1 MGKDQDTPKGGV
13 GQCTPTQ
20 YPVLD
25 YVKQLPGTVP
35 AVERRPS
42 PTGTV
47 TPIIPKRAVNPPSDG
62 PDEATYYFP
71 IPRDKCSP
79 TGVFFP
85 SGFSFPPQID
95 VILYFHGFKLGE
107 FDYINKYWNCK
118 DVFADGKLSHK
129 GLCLRQDINT
139 AGRRV
144 VLIAPTM
151 GAKPGSS
158 ASKEDMGIFQ
168 NPTGGDDFLAEVLRW
183 IGKFVPQYT
192 GSCVTPTLGNVVL
205 AGHSGAGVILLTQ
218 AKGMKTPI
226 SEVWGFDSTYG
237 EDDFHRDVVAEWLTL
252 ARLHRKD
259 MNFFFH
265 WATKGPG
272 ANAKELDEKA
282 KAEGLTNV
290 TVKQDAAAG
299 ADRGSNGPHF
309 DTVITNFL
317 TRVRSASCFTRDA
330 SI

>member
-1 MGKDQDTPKGGV
+1 MGKDQDTTKGGV
-13 GQCTPTQ
+13 SQCTPTS
-20 YPVLD
+20 YPLLD

-35 AVERRPS
+35 AVERPPS
-42 PTGTV
+42 PTGYAG
-47 TPIIPKRAVNPPSDG
+47 PIIPKRAVNPPSDG
-62 PDEATYYFP
+62 PAEATYYFP

-85 SGFSFPPQID
+85 SGFSFPPKID

-107 FDYINKYWNCK
+107 FEYINKYLNGN
-118 DVFADGKLSHK
+118 DVFDDGKLSHK
-129 GLCLRQDINT
+129 GLRLREDIDT
-139 AGRRV
+139 AGKRA

-151 GAKPGSS
+151 GEKPGSS
-158 ASKEDMGIFQ
+158 AQKGDMGIFAKA
-168 NPTGGDDFLAEVLRW
+168 TGGDVFLAEVLRW
-183 IGKFVPQYT
+183 IGKYVPQYT
-192 GSCVTPTLGNVVL
+192 ASCVTPTLGNVVL
-205 AGHSGAGVILLTQ
+205 AGHSGGGVILLTL

-237 EDDFHRDVVAEWLTL
+237 ESDFDRDVVAEWLAL

-259 MNFFFH
+259 MKFFFH

-272 ANAKELDEKA
+272 ANAKELGEKA

-290 TVKQDAAAG
+290 TVEQSSAPG
-299 ADRGSNGPHF
+299 SDRGSNGPHF

-317 TRVRSASCFTRDA
+317 TRVRNANCF
-330 SI
+330 S